1 MPDKSLIWF
10 RKNLRVFDNKCL
22 SKALTESQEVIAIYV
37 IDERLFEMTPYG
49 FKRASEFRLKF
60 LYESL
65 INLKNNLAMMNLD
78 LIILEGN
85 SFQQISKIMNGLK
98 ITDVYY
104 EKDKQTGKDLIVY
117 DNSNDEYVRN
127 KPYKICKLLDNM
139 QIPYIGTYNMNI
151 PLSR

>member
-49 FKRASEFRLKF
+49 FTRASEFRLKF

-65 INLKNNLAMMNLD
+65 INLKNNLAMMNLE

-85 SFQQISKIMNGLK
+85 SFQ
-98 ITDVYY
+98 
-104 EKDKQTGKDLIVY
+104 
-117 DNSNDEYVRN
+117 
-127 KPYKICKLLDNM
+127 
-139 QIPYIGTYNMNI
+139 
-151 PLSR
+151 